1 MPLFARRRFP
11 FGAPATVGVVFAA
24 GSFVDDR
31 VTPSG
36 LVPVLTA
43 FAVFVLFGL
52 IRNRT
57 QAIAGL
63 ALGIGVDGDHLA
75 QRPEGQRRELHLHL
89 GRLHDRLG
97 DRLQARAQVQRGG
110 GGEGAGSSP
119 RKKRQAV
126 EQARLTVADERTR
139 IARELHDVV
148 GHSVSVMICKV
159 SAARRLLRSPIR

>member
-52 IRNRT
+52 LRNRT

-63 ALGIGVDGDHLA
+63 ALGIGVAAIISHNDPKGGIGNFVFSSIA
-75 QRPEGQRRELHLHL
+75 FTIAWA
-89 GRLHDRLG
+89 DRL
-97 DRLQARAQVQRGG
+97 RGS
-110 GGEGAGSSP
+110 GASSTRRRRRRSDSPAPSGRGSSRP
-119 RKKRQAV
+119 GSPSRMS
-126 EQARLTVADERTR
+126 ARGSRASCTTW
-139 IARELHDVV
+139 
-148 GHSVSVMICKV
+148 SVTA
-159 SAARRLLRSPIR
+159 SAS